1 MSLES
6 LRKTYDNFYVPR
18 FEVHLSG
25 RVVRESDGIVSDL
38 SVNTVLDGADTVS
51 FRLNYP
57 FDREKGEFR
66 GLTWADWEPSTKL
79 RIRQGYGDTFEQ
91 TFVGRIQSVK
101 PDFPSGGSPTVTV
114 SGFGLLHDL
123 TKETRSRSWDDQR
136 LGDVVRDVLSRY
148 DLKADV
154 RGADLKRRKI
164 YQNNQNDFQ
173 FLTKLANDYG
183 FEFFGEQTVAH
194 FRPRTLQQRTPDL
207 TLRYG
212 ESLTSFS
219 PELNTADTVKTVEV
233 RHWNPDTKSEIVGK
247 ATRSEGSGKKVVQR
261 PVESKEEAETV
272 AAAILARLSAAA
284 VEGSGESVGI
294 PKIDTGTVLKIE
306 GVGSIFTKVYYVKRA
321 THSMSNSGYTTSF
334 EVREYGR

>member
-18 FEVHLSG
+18 FEVHLGG

-38 SVNTVLDGADTVS
+38 SVNSVLDGADTVS
-51 FRLNYP
+51 FRLNHR
-57 FDREKGEFR
+57 FNHENGEF
-66 GLTWADWEPSTKL
+66 LDLKMADWEPSTKI

-101 PDFPSGGSPTVTV
+101 PDFPSGGSPTITV

-136 LGDVVRDVLSRY
+136 IGDVVREVLSAY

-154 RGADLKRRKI
+154 RKADLKRRKI

-173 FLTKLANDYG
+173 FLTKLATDYG
-183 FEFFGEQTVAH
+183 FEFFADQTVAY
-194 FRPRTLQQRTPDL
+194 FRPRTLQEPTPDL

-219 PELNTADTVKTVEV
+219 PELNEADAVKTVEV
-233 RHWNPDTKSEIVGK
+233 RHWNQATQKEIAGK
-247 ATRSEGSGKKVVQR
+247 ASRSEGKGKKVVRR

-272 AAAILARLSAAA
+272 ALAILGRLSDAV
-284 VEGSGESVGI
+284 VEGSGESIGI
-294 PKIDTGTVLKIE
+294 PELGTGTLLKIE
-306 GVGSIFTKVYYVKRA
+306 GVGKSFTKIYYVKSA

-334 EVREYGR
+334 EVQEHGR